1 MSVRAPEEGVD
12 ALARSFKLPREERAR
27 RRREMLL
34 KALREALASQ
44 SGKSEVVDKELGEGV
59 EVHTFADEAEA
70 KVHYYVYCGGGGRGV
85 DKFKSVS
92 MVLKEAPGGKFHT
105 TSVEVVLDPRT
116 LSDRPCERGRYSVE
130 ELGLVAARA
139 AETFNDVMAALG
151 APLRVSGSERSGDVI
166 HAVLKTPLGRYRGS
180 AFTADMVSGVPAV
193 WYRAVVKVDERLTRR
208 LRFLKRYTELVWQEE
223 ERWLEA
229 LSQRLSA
236 ALGKEVRCKED
247 YETYLTKGWF
257 VVLALYAGECFLS
270 KREVDRYPLLSVEFK
285 GGMDL
290 SKLEN
295 GVVVTKW
302 VSQLTEEEL
311 VRVLDE
317 ESRRVVEVL
326 VRAVALM
333 KQHPDPVQ
341 REHAHFLW
349 TLIEKAYYDVTGESL
364 TTGSSAL

>member
-12 ALARSFKLPREERAR
+12 ALARPLKLPREERAR

-34 KALREALASQ
+34 KALREALVSQ

-59 EVHTFADEAEA
+59 EVRMFADEAEA
-70 KVHYYVYCGGGGRGV
+70 NVHYYVYCGGGGRGV
-85 DKFKSVS
+85 DKFKSASV
-92 MVLKEAPGGKFHT
+92 VLREAPGGKFHM
-105 TSVEVVLDPRT
+105 TSVEVVLDPRI
-116 LSDRPCERGRYSVE
+116 SSVRSGEWGRYSVE
-130 ELGLVAARA
+130 ELRLVAARA
-139 AETFNDVMAALG
+139 AEAFNDVMAALG
-151 APLRVSGSERSGDVI
+151 APLKLSEPERDGNTL

-180 AFTADMVSGVPAV
+180 AFSVEPRSGVPVV
-193 WYRAVVKVDERLTRR
+193 WYRAVVKVDERLARR

-223 ERWLEA
+223 ERWLEE
-229 LSQRLSA
+229 LRQRLSA
-236 ALGKEVRCKED
+236 ALGKEVRCEGE
-247 YETYLTKGWF
+247 YEQPLAKGWF
-257 VVLALYAGECFLS
+257 VVLELHAEKCLLDR
-270 KREVDRYPLLSVEFK
+270 REVDRYPLLSVEFK

-295 GVVVTKW
+295 GVVFTKW

-349 TLIEKAYYDVTGESL
+349 ALIEKAYYDVTGETL